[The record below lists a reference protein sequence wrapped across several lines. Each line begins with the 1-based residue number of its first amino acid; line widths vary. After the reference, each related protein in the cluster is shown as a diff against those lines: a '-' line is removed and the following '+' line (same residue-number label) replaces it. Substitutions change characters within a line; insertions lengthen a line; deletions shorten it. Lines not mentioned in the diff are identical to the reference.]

1 VRIILIMH
9 LTAHDRLF
17 VLTGAGISAE
27 SGLATFRGS
36 GGLWNGYRV
45 EEVAT
50 PEAWH
55 TDPEL
60 VWSFYSMRRRDVLAA
75 QPNAA
80 HVALAEIERKL
91 GDRFYLCTQNV
102 DDLHERA
109 GSHRVHH
116 MHGALFQSRCVHC
129 NVPRPDKALYE
140 TAADLPKCPVCG
152 APIRPHI
159 VWFGE
164 VPLDMEGI
172 YRELDHATV
181 LLVVG
186 TSGSVYP
193 AAGFAHVANQR
204 GIRTIYVG
212 PEEPLNAHTFDEILL
227 GSATDVLPRFLSS
240 DRPRT

>member
-1 VRIILIMH
+1 MILNQ
-9 LTAHDRLF
+9 HDRLF

-45 EEVAT
+45 EQVAT
-50 PEAWH
+50 PDAWAA
-55 TDPEL
+55 DPEL
-60 VWSFYSMRRRDVLAA
+60 VWRFYSMRRRDALAA

-80 HVALAEIERKL
+80 HMALARIEKKL

-109 GSHRVHH
+109 GSERVHH
-116 MHGALFQSRCVHC
+116 MHGTLFQSRCVRC
-129 NVPRPDKALYE
+129 ELPFPDQAQYE
-140 TAADLPKCPVCG
+140 ADLPVCQQCG
-152 APIRPHI
+152 APVRPHI

-164 VPLDMEGI
+164 IPLDMDDI
-172 YRELDHATV
+172 YRKLDRATH

-193 AAGFAHVANQR
+193 AAGFVHIANQL
-204 GIRTIYVG
+204 GLHTIYVG
-212 PEEPLNAHTFDEILL
+212 PEEPLNASAFDEIVLGTASTALPKLL
-227 GSATDVLPRFLSS
+227 
-240 DRPRT
+240 

>member
-1 VRIILIMH
+1 MR
-9 LTAHDRLF
+9 LTPQDRLF

-36 GGLWNGYRV
+36 GGLWNGHRV

-50 PEAWH
+50 PEAWDA
-55 TDPEL
+55 DPEL
-60 VWSFYSMRRRDVLAA
+60 VWRFYSMRRRDALAA

-80 HVALAEIERKL
+80 HTALARIEEKL

-109 GSHRVHH
+109 GSHRIHH
-116 MHGALFQSRCVHC
+116 MHGTLFQSRCVRC
-129 NVPRPDKALYE
+129 NKPFPDKSFYE
-140 TAADLPKCPVCG
+140 TLDLPTCKTC
-152 APIRPHI
+152 ASPIRPHI

-164 VPLDMEGI
+164 IPLDMDAI
-172 YRELDHATV
+172 YRQLDRATT

-193 AAGFAHVANQR
+193 AAGFVNIANQR
-204 GIRTIYVG
+204 RIRTIYIG
-212 PEEPLNAHTFDEILL
+212 PEEPLNASAFDHILL
-227 GSATDVLPRFLSS
+227 GPATQLLPTLL
-240 DRPRT
+240 P

>member
-1 VRIILIMH
+1 MH
-9 LTAHDRLF
+9 LTSTDRLF

-36 GGLWNGYRV
+36 GGLWNGHRV

-50 PEAWH
+50 PEAWQAN
-55 TDPEL
+55 PAF
-60 VWSFYSMRRRDVLAA
+60 VWNFYSMRRRNALAA
-75 QPNAA
+75 EPNEA
-80 HVALAEIERKL
+80 HIALAHLEQQL

-109 GSHRVHH
+109 GSQRIHH
-116 MHGALFQSRCVHC
+116 MHGSLFQSRCVRC
-129 NVPRPDKALYE
+129 NQPVPDRSFYDDPE
-140 TAADLPKCPVCG
+140 NLPTCSKCN

-164 VPLDMEGI
+164 IPLDMDTI
-172 YRELDHATV
+172 YDQLDRSTI

-193 AAGFAHVANQR
+193 AAGLVHIANQR
-204 GIRTIYVG
+204 GIRTIYIG
-212 PEEPLNAHTFDEILL
+212 PEEPSNADAFVEIIL
-227 GSATDVLPRFLSS
+227 GTATQTLPTLFE
-240 DRPRT
+240 TT